1 MKWATLQEY
10 RQMICITP
18 SAHFYPLPLE
28 SGSERI
34 PRIVLRGK
42 RASGERYYSLGI
54 EDSP

>member
-10 RQMICITP
+10 RQMISITP

-34 PRIVLRGK
+34 PRSVLRGK
-42 RASGERYYSLGI
+42 RASGEYYYSLGI